1 MRGISRSRVAR
12 LIPHACFRTRAAKR
26 RSRRQQQVEINGIAP
41 FIRGRSSMP
50 RAACSSSRSDENGG
64 TSLAESSAR
73 KGPSPDSWY
82 RSAPIL
88 VRRTRRR
95 GSLTRAALGRYG
107 LCVRSFVSLR
117 LKKHAPPSVGARVG
131 EHAEQGLARFEVLS
145 SFPRLKIGIEA
156 GQRVN
161 CKPGR
166 GELERYGLS
175 VSRWAEMQS
184 PHMRRLTR
192 PVK

>member
-1 MRGISRSRVAR
+1 
-12 LIPHACFRTRAAKR
+12 
-26 RSRRQQQVEINGIAP
+26 
-41 FIRGRSSMP
+41 MP

-73 KGPSPDSWY
+73 KG
-82 RSAPIL
+82 RSGA
-88 VRRTRRR
+88 T
-95 GSLTRAALGRYG
+95 A
-107 LCVRSFVSLR
+107 LCVRSFVLFA